1 MNIYAQRQILIL
13 SFFFSVFSSF
23 FSYNLFMLLD
33 GFYLLTENID
43 SAMFQ
48 RHRFLLCVCVCAR
61 ASTVTWRDRDTVLFA
76 LQRLSL
82 IFLGLFWNSFQN
94 GWWYYL
100 SKASGKHLKKKSG
113 RFFSSSRK
121 IHWKRVVENLLKL
134 CQLTIGSA
142 DIELQLW
149 INCLLPTG
157 PSRFSV
163 NWINPSR
170 NPENHQGNKLNHWHN
185 YHR

>member
-23 FSYNLFMLLD
+23 FSFNLFMLLD

-94 GWWYYL
+94 GWRYYL
-100 SKASGKHLKKKSG
+100 SKASGKHSKKKIWTLFFQLSKNSLEACSWKFVKIMPTDDRLSG
-113 RFFSSSRK
+113 YWTST
-121 IHWKRVVENLLKL
+121 L
-134 CQLTIGSA
+134 
-142 DIELQLW
+142 
-149 INCLLPTG
+149 
-157 PSRFSV
+157 
-163 NWINPSR
+163 
-170 NPENHQGNKLNHWHN
+170 NKLLVTNRN
-185 YHR
+185 RAE